1 MMHRRRREKAMLATV
16 RRLRRLLR
24 KADLATK
31 VVRVMRMEIFYM
43 GNRRAEV
50 GGQIAEVVRCAA
62 TTEAFR

>member
-1 MMHRRRREKAMLATV
+1 MMQRRRREKAMLATV

-50 GGQIAEVVRCAA
+50 GGRLQR
-62 TTEAFR
+62 